1 MDPQVEAQLETV
13 MKTTCQLIDV
23 SVHPCSS
30 NANRIEA
37 NTKLNELTKTE
48 IYTNPDLYVNVA
60 LLLISQKDENDG
72 PFVNNDYTKEIYA
85 HFGFKI
91 INELVKYSWYQFDQ
105 IRKDRLK
112 EACIEWSTSRLF
124 TRAGNTL
131 FPSKISTSSL
141 VLNTCSQMIT
151 EVFIRE
157 WPNNW
162 PNFLS
167 DITQTSS
174 LVTVY
179 SILNISDYLHT
190 QLIPANSNR
199 RKEIIKTLMQYKEN
213 IYEYFSQCLKAQESP
228 EFNDIKFSSEYPK
241 LLTLKSLE
249 TLESLF
255 EWFYLDKEIIHQVL
269 VIATNS
275 DSPLDLDNLFQ
286 HKVKLR
292 AFRCAQAIV
301 KISNPNRPDDM
312 AIISELFH
320 DCSQGHFL
328 EYLVCNILGG
338 YLRFRKSIEDHQQL
352 YELFT
357 VVLDIGIDTICQVI
371 TLYSKDTTNAKMRA
385 NIKNNQNLW
394 IGFINFLF
402 ECLKYNNACFD
413 ETLLKFLLIY
423 CKLRREGDE
432 DAKLISPIDSS
443 FDSTIP
449 LQLLTFIGHYKVEP
463 KSKGEVNKREL
474 CVGFNIDSYESYL
487 SLFNLNRNKF
497 LNVVHELARNHEDV
511 CKIFV
516 MGILCE
522 LLGPVEL
529 SMPINNWTPGIRSWN
544 IVATLFAAILPKLTA
559 SPEVIQFSQFL
570 ITF

>member
-1 MDPQVEAQLETV
+1 

-37 NTKLNELTKTE
+37 NTKLNDLTKTE

-72 PFVNNDYTKEIYA
+72 PFVNNYTKEIYA
-85 HFGFKI
+85 HFGFKV
-91 INELVKYSWYQFDQ
+91 INELVKYNWYQFDQ
-105 IRKDRLK
+105 ARKNRLK
-112 EACIEWSTSRLF
+112 EACIEWCTSRLF
-124 TRAGNTL
+124 TRAGNSL
-131 FPSKISTSSL
+131 LPSKISTSSL

-190 QLIPANSNR
+190 QLIPANPHR
-199 RKEIIKTLMQYKEN
+199 RKEIIKTLMQNKEKIYK
-213 IYEYFSQCLKAQESP
+213 YFSQCLKVQESH
-228 EFNDIKFSSEYPK
+228 EFHDIKFTSEYPQ

-255 EWFYLDKEIIHQVL
+255 EWFYLEKEIIHQVL
-269 VIATNS
+269 IVATNS
-275 DSPLDLDNLFQ
+275 DSPLNLDNLFQ

-292 AFRCAQAIV
+292 AFKCAQAIV
-301 KISNPNRPDDM
+301 KISNPNRLDDM

-320 DCSQGHFL
+320 DCSNGQFL
-328 EYLVCNILGG
+328 EYLLCNILGS
-338 YLRFRKSIEDHQQL
+338 YLRFRKSIEEHQQL

-394 IGFINFLF
+394 MGFVNFLF

-423 CKLRREGDE
+423 CKLRREGE
-432 DAKLISPIDSS
+432 ENAKLISPIDYP

-449 LQLLTFIGHYKVEP
+449 LQLLTFIGHYKIEP
-463 KSKGEVNKREL
+463 KSRGEVNKREL
-474 CVGFNIDSYESYL
+474 RSGFNIDSYESYL

-497 LNVVHELARNHEDV
+497 LTVVHELARNHEDV
-511 CKIFV
+511 CKVFV
-516 MGILCE
+516 VGILYE

-544 IVATLFAAILPKLTA
+544 VVATLFAAILPKLTP
-559 SPEVIQFSQFL
+559 SPEVIQFSQFNNL
-570 ITF
+570 LT